1 MRTKKVQ
8 KSRKTFRSVGK
19 SVGKSIG
26 IRADGHVSDM
36 HMPSVIPSVFDVGK
50 AVGIRAD
57 EHVSDMRALRDVRQ
71 SVGDSVGIGRRYSPK
86 RTRVIHA
93 CASGCATI
101 RR

>member
-8 KSRKTFRSVGK
+8 KSRKTFRFVGK

-50 AVGIRAD
+50 AVDI
-57 EHVSDMRALRDVRQ
+57 RALRDVRQ

-86 RTRVIHA
+86 RTRVLHA

>member
-1 MRTKKVQ
+1 MRTKKVR
-8 KSRKTFRSVGK
+8 KSRQTFQ

-36 HMPSVIPSVFDVGK
+36 RTSVIPSVFDVGK

-57 EHVSDMRALRDVRQ
+57 GHVSDMRALRDVRQ
-71 SVGDSVGIGRRYSPK
+71 SVGDAVDIGRRQSRRYSRK

-93 CASGCATI
+93 CSSGCTTI
-101 RR
+101 RQ